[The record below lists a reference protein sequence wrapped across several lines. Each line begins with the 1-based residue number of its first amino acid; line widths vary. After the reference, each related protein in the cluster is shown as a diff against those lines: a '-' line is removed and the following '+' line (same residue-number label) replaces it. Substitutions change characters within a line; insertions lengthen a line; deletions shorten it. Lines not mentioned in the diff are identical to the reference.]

1 MFDNSDFSARLNF
14 NCHVLTEGSISLA
27 KLGSVAEWS
36 KALVYGPSRFDGVVS
51 NSTTAIHAVC
61 FEARNKQK

>member
-1 MFDNSDFSARLNF
+1 MFHDSDFSARFNF
-14 NCHVLTEGSISLA
+14 NCPVLNEGSISLA

-36 KALVYGPSRFDGVVS
+36 KALVYVPSHFDGVVS

-61 FEARNKQK
+61 FEAGNKQK